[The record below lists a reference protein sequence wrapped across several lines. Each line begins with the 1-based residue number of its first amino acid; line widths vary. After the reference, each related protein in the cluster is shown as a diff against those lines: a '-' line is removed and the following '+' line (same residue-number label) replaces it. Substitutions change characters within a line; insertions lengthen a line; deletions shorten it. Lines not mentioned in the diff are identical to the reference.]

1 MLEDLEKSPDVLL
14 RTVIQQLIMHELDI
28 ITESDWFRELV
39 DETVKKILE
48 ETLKICPDC
57 DRVLPEEWTRCW
69 HCENKHGREV
79 G

>member
-28 ITESDWFRELV
+28 VTESDWFRELV

-48 ETLKICPDC
+48 EG
-57 DRVLPEEWTRCW
+57 EEKTN
-69 HCENKHGREV
+69 HEV
-79 G
+79 

>member
-1 MLEDLEKSPDVLL
+1 MDKQELMLEDWDKSPDVLL

-48 ETLKICPDC
+48 E
-57 DRVLPEEWTRCW
+57 
-69 HCENKHGREV
+69 GEV
-79 G
+79 TNG

>member
-28 ITESDWFRELV
+28 VTESDWFRELV

-48 ETLKICPDC
+48 EK
-57 DRVLPEEWTRCW
+57 
-69 HCENKHGREV
+69 EV
-79 G
+79 TDD

>member
-28 ITESDWFRELV
+28 VTESDWFRELV

-48 ETLKICPDC
+48 E
-57 DRVLPEEWTRCW
+57 
-69 HCENKHGREV
+69 GEV
-79 G
+79 TNG